1 MTLENPFFLSRTKA
15 THYGDQ
21 IQFATHPN
29 RSLSIF
35 DATVLCAWL
44 AFLIDDDKAV
54 SVELDNLRQRPYVKA
69 VAAPHETEAQDLQT
83 ERPIE
88 TEMYEPVPIDS
99 QTALMQ
105 QQQAAEQQRMQQEQA
120 IQERNNE
127 KTIPQIQNQESN
139 TARQGRSPR
148 RTGTP

>member
-44 AFLIDDDKAV
+44 AFLINDDKAV
-54 SVELDNLRQRPYVKA
+54 LVELDNLRQRPYVKA
-69 VAAPHETEAQDLQT
+69 VAAPHEVETVDMSLRGQPTPIDLQT
-83 ERPIE
+83 ASPVATEKFYDRPANTPE
-88 TEMYEPVPIDS
+88 EV
-99 QTALMQ
+99 
-105 QQQAAEQQRMQQEQA
+105 AEEQA
-120 IQERNNE
+120 DEVDDAVAENRPVRKHR
-127 KTIPQIQNQESN
+127 KT
-139 TARQGRSPR
+139 A
-148 RTGTP
+148 